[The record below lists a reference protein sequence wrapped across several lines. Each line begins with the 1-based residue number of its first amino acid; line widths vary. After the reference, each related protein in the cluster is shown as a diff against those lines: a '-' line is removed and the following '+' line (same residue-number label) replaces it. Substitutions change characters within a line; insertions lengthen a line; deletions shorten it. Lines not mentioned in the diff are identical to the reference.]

1 MAERAGTAAPPS
13 PASPPYAPTG
23 SDRASR
29 GRAPRAAFGHRSTQ
43 TIASLATELQLH
55 PNTVR
60 FHLDSLV
67 AAGRVRQADHGPRR
81 RGRPALLY
89 EAVRGMD
96 PGGPRDFGTLAEI
109 LTDGIAAL
117 PDPQALAQDAG
128 RRWGRAAGDGHA
140 PAARSW
146 TAWSAAGRAGF
157 RARTAGRRRRDADR
171 PAALPVSRACRG
183 ARPGRL
189 PHPPRP
195 DAGRYRGLGRA
206 PHGHPARALRRA

>member
-1 MAERAGTAAPPS
+1 MPP
-13 PASPPYAPTG
+13 PAPTG
-23 SDRASR
+23 RREDVLHAL
-29 GRAPRAAFGHRSTQ
+29 RSATEAR
-43 TIASLATELQLH
+43 TIASLATELRLH

-128 RRWGRAAGDGHA
+128 RRWGRERATGMTRGTVPDRLVGLLEELGFA
-140 PAARSW
+140 PEP
-146 TAWSAAGRAGF
+146 
-157 RARTAGRRRRDADR
+157 RDADGGTQIGLR
-171 PAALPVSRACRG
+171 HCPFLEVAEAHAQIVCPIHLGLMQGALEAWDAAPTVT
-183 ARPGRL
+183 RL
-189 PHPPRP
+189 EPFVEP
-195 DAGRYRGLGRA
+195 DLCIAHLSA
-206 PHGHPARALRRA
+206 TD